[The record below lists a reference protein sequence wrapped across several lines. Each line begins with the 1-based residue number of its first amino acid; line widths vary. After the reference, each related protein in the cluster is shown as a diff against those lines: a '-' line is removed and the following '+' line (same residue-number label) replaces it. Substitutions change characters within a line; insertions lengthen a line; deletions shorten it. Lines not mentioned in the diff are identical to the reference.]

1 MVYSQSGFRYVDAI
15 NSRDIVICLIE
26 YLRMLTIAIPDSVP
40 ADLQNTLKYA
50 IAPRPICLASTID
63 GDGNVN
69 LSPFSFFNIF
79 STNKPLCIFSPVR
92 RERDRSTKHSLE
104 NVLQVPECVINIVN
118 YDIVHQ
124 QSLASVE
131 YGKGVDEFKKS
142 GLTPLA
148 SRLVKP
154 PRVAESPV
162 QLECVVNEVITFSDQ
177 GGSANLIVAEIKLMH
192 INEAILDENGQI
204 DQAKIDLVARLGGD
218 WYCRVTAD
226 NLFKVPKPNRHIG
239 IGVDAIPYSI
249 RNSTILTGNNLGQLG
264 NISVLPTDDVVEAYA
279 QNPEVKEILD
289 ATIGDERTRDIQLHL
304 KAKELLDQHRV
315 DEAWMV
321 LLAGL

>member
-1 MVYSQSGFRYVDAI
+1 
-15 NSRDIVICLIE
+15 
-26 YLRMLTIAIPDSVP
+26 MLTIPIPDNVP
-40 ADLQNTLKYA
+40 PDLQNQLKYA

-63 GDGNVN
+63 KEGNVN

-79 STNKPLCIFSPVR
+79 STNTPLCIFSPVR
-92 RERDRSTKHSLE
+92 RERDSSTKHSLE
-104 NVLQVPECVINIVN
+104 NVLEVPECVINIVN

-131 YGKGVDEFKKS
+131 YGKGVDEFVKS
-142 GLTPLA
+142 GLTPIA
-148 SRLVKP
+148 SEIVKP

-162 QLECVVNEVITFSDQ
+162 QLECVINEVISFSDK
-177 GGSANLIVAEIKLMH
+177 GGAANLIVAEIKLLH
-192 INEAILDENGQI
+192 VNEAILDENGHI

-249 RNSTILTGNNLGQLG
+249 RNSRVLTGNNLGQLG
-264 NISVLPTDDVVEAYA
+264 NVTALPDDEAVQTYA
-279 QNPEVKEILD
+279 QEPEIKEILD
-289 ATIGDERTRDIQLHL
+289 ATIGDETTRELQLHL
-304 KAKELLDQHRV
+304 KAKELLEQDRV
-315 DEAWMV
+315 DEAWKT
-321 LLAGL
+321 LLIGL